1 MSTNTYYDLI
11 KKAKYIETSYGHG
24 AFGEGEIYRDEKIS
38 CEKLIDATYHEC
50 LEMINEK
57 LAKVE
62 LDDVH
67 DNSVMRKT
75 LHALKRDIRKR
86 IERQ

>member
-1 MSTNTYYDLI
+1 MKESYQDLI
-11 KKAKYIETSYGHG
+11 NKATYTEISYGHG
-24 AFGEGEIYRDEKIS
+24 AFGEGEVYRDEKIN

-57 LAKVE
+57 LANVV
-62 LDDVH
+62 LDNIH

-75 LHALKRDIRKR
+75 LHALKRDIIKR
-86 IERQ
+86 MEK